1 MKFIEMMSEGKLK
14 VEIDKEEYMK
24 NYQNNDNYTID
35 PPNATPDSAWNYYKT
50 ITDEQEKN
58 TIINY
63 KIYETLIKIKNI
75 GLFFVLL
82 ALANIIATFILAFK

>member
-1 MKFIEMMSEGKLK
+1 MKNIQLGQNNEILI
-14 VEIDKEEYMK
+14 EIDQNEYDKSTNKEFIKKESIS
-24 NYQNNDNYTID
+24 N
-35 PPNATPDSAWNYYKT
+35 SANGTYYYKT

-75 GLFFVLL
+75 GLFFVILTII
-82 ALANIIATFILAFK
+82 NIIASVILALR